1 LFCTRR
7 LLKAESGYS
16 LIEVL
21 ASMVILTLAII
32 PMVGMFDAGLR
43 GTVAS
48 SNYDKA
54 RALAN
59 LKMEQAKSMSFATV
73 ESSFPVSP
81 STPDV
86 GAGGTYESDW
96 TPVAD
101 TEDPAVAN
109 DFPNSFQYKVEKQY
123 LEPPTPA
130 SPDFEESP
138 AATELIRL
146 TITVRWDGDTTYT
159 TYGLVT
165 E

>member
-1 LFCTRR
+1 LFCIRK

-21 ASMVILTLAII
+21 AAMVILTLAII
-32 PMVGMFDAGLR
+32 PMVGLFDAGLR
-43 GTVAS
+43 GTVSS

-59 LKMEQAKSMSFATV
+59 LKMEQAKNQPFATV

-86 GAGGTYESDW
+86 DAGGFYQSGW

-101 TEDPAVAN
+101 TDPTLAGE
-109 DFPNSFQYKVEKQY
+109 FPDTFEYMVEKQY
-123 LEPPTPA
+123 MVSPPTL
-130 SPDFEESP
+130 PDFEESS
-138 AATELIRL
+138 AATKLIKL
-146 TITVRWDGDTTYT
+146 TITVRWDSDTTYT
-159 TYGLVT
+159 THGLVT

>member
-1 LFCTRR
+1 MFCIRR

-32 PMVGMFDAGLR
+32 PMVGMFDAGFR
-43 GTVAS
+43 GTMSS

-59 LKMEQAKSMSFATV
+59 LKMEQAKSLPFATV
-73 ESSFPVSP
+73 EGSFPVSP
-81 STPDV
+81 STPDAN
-86 GAGGTYESDW
+86 GYYEYTCNNLSDCE
-96 TPVAD
+96 TPAIAD
-101 TEDPAVAN
+101 NFPD
-109 DFPNSFQYKVEKQY
+109 DFEYSVEKQY
-123 LEPPTPA
+123 VNQPDQTAASPTFSPSPTP
-130 SPDFEESP
+130 
-138 AATELIRL
+138 TKLIRL
-146 TITVRWDGDTTYT
+146 TITVRWGNDTTYN